1 MPLSAGYSW
10 RLPRPNHIS
19 PPLHLT
25 TLLTD
30 TGLLTSSR
38 YPELFLG
45 KGSKGNERCGGFD
58 VKARKAWVVGDGNG
72 RVSFTSMKDVG
83 VLLVAA
89 LLHPEESKGKALK
102 VNSFTATPAEIVREF
117 ERQTGEKWEVEYV
130 SFEDLRKSEAEAW
143 ENENPMAT
151 AWTLRRIWGE
161 GGTLYDERDNGRIGE
176 PRMETLEE
184 QVEMAIEKQAKAA

>member
-1 MPLSAGYSW
+1 M
-10 RLPRPNHIS
+10 
-19 PPLHLT
+19 
-25 TLLTD
+25 
-30 TGLLTSSR
+30 
-38 YPELFLG
+38 
-45 KGSKGNERCGGFD
+45 
-58 VKARKAWVVGDGNG
+58 VGDGNG

-89 LLHPEESKGKALK
+89 LLHPEASKGKALK

-130 SFEDLRKSEAEAW
+130 SFEDLRKGEAEAW

-184 QVEMAIEKQAKAA
+184 QVEMAIEKQTKAA